1 MSSLDLKGKAV
12 VFLGDGMADL
22 PIPELDGKTPL
33 EAVPTPT
40 MDKIAANGASGT
52 FLTLP
57 EGYPTSSDVANMSV
71 LGYAPSLYY
80 PGRGPIE
87 AVSQGIPLA
96 ADDVAWRCNLIT
108 VEDGVLKD
116 YSAQH
121 LAEHIHEKFGIE
133 VRIVHREQNITQ
145 TLPAGK

>member
-1 MSSLDLKGKAV
+1 MNACDLKGKAV

-22 PIPELDGKTPL
+22 PIPELGGKTPL
-33 EAVPTPT
+33 ESVPTPT

-80 PGRGPIE
+80 RDAARLKRSARGSRSRPTTSPG
-87 AVSQGIPLA
+87 A
-96 ADDVAWRCNLIT
+96 AT
-108 VEDGVLKD
+108 
-116 YSAQH
+116 
-121 LAEHIHEKFGIE
+121 
-133 VRIVHREQNITQ
+133 
-145 TLPAGK
+145 

>member
-1 MSSLDLKGKAV
+1 MNACDLKGKAI

-22 PIPELDGKTPL
+22 PIPELGGKTPL

-71 LGYAPSLYY
+71 LGYGVVSDVLTRA
-80 PGRGPIE
+80 GE
-87 AVSQGIPLA
+87 AVENRSFA
-96 ADDVAWRCNLIT
+96 A
-108 VEDGVLKD
+108 
-116 YSAQH
+116 
-121 LAEHIHEKFGIE
+121 
-133 VRIVHREQNITQ
+133 VRIPGQDDPVFAAHGRSC
-145 TLPAGK
+145 LRMMMFAASSR